1 MATLVVSPT
10 YGQESGDIEAGI
22 QSDTRKK
29 RLKQRSL
36 MRQRQSIA
44 STPNVLGG
52 GVRGQTGMEA
62 SKKGS
67 VLTSINS
74 MPSLLGDM

>member
-1 MATLVVSPT
+1 MAELVVSPF
-10 YGQESGDIEAGI
+10 GGSQSELNESLQEA
-22 QSDTRKK
+22 DTRKK

-36 MRQRQSIA
+36 MRQRQGIA

-52 GVRGQTGMEA
+52 GVRGPVGTTA
-62 SKKGS
+62 SKKGTM
-67 VLTSINS
+67 LTSINS